1 MLAFALALNLVS
13 VAQGDSRFSHHIA
26 LDEEGGFNLWWLP
39 QKDTITFKTEVKDT
53 DWLSLRFST
62 NLTVKDL
69 AGVEDVGDSW
79 SMDTV
84 VIRSDGAS
92 VDLETKGR
100 SYHLL
105 EGRRD
110 ENGKLTAVFR
120 RAWDN
125 GDKLDTVLDMEEGIL
140 EAVRVTWAYR
150 TGGSQ
155 KNGSASLNLR
165 EDPDSRLP
173 DLSPDQP
180 LRTYEI
186 IAIVIVFLIF
196 FAIPAAITAC
206 IRKRTTR
213 YNLFKKHEPASAQP
227 QETVYKSTDSDEGKE
242 VKCEGKQQEESNN
255 SSRATLKDK
264 FLMGLIGLPSSRG
277 LLGLKSARGDLSLE
291 GDVEAAVAS
300 TANWPADS
308 LGQLMTKLEG
318 QVETNETAVNVTT
331 ATIEGNASD
340 EDSRESGDESESY
353 QQPEA
358 DQPEQARE
366 AKEENTSDEGT
377 EKSAAKQNDIV
388 ELDASTLPL
397 MTPQQSPTL
406 RERFLSLFK
415 KTPELVT
422 SDLDSSSSVG
432 TGLSSGQLSEDSK
445 EASETDKM
453 LKSVRFSSKL
463 DVSAPSES
471 GTMIIHDTNV
481 QETAVIVKAPEPDNI
496 SEASSMPEADQP
508 IEAKEEK
515 SGEIVKPKKAD
526 EVLQIEEVTSM
537 PAATPAAAPKPPTK
551 NFFQHILRI
560 FDNEV
565 RSDDPW
571 ESSKLDAPTVA

>member
-53 DWLSLRFST
+53 NWLSLRFST
-62 NLTVKDL
+62 NLTVKGL
-69 AGVEDVGDSW
+69 AGVEDVVDSW
-79 SMDTV
+79 SVDTV

-120 RAWDN
+120 RAWDSR
-125 GDKLDTVLDMEEGIL
+125 DKLDTVLDMEEGIL
-140 EAVRVTWAYR
+140 EAVRVNWAYR

-180 LRTYEI
+180 LRNYEI
-186 IAIVIVFLIF
+186 IAVVIVFLIF

-213 YNLFKKHEPASAQP
+213 YNLFKKQKPASAQP
-227 QETVYKSTDSDEGKE
+227 QETVYKSRDSDEGKE
-242 VKCEGKQQEESNN
+242 AKSEGKQQEEFNN

-277 LLGLKSARGDLSLE
+277 LLGPKSARGDLSLE
-291 GDVEAAVAS
+291 GDVEAPAAS
-300 TANWPADS
+300 TENWPADS
-308 LGQLMTKLEG
+308 LSQLMTKLED
-318 QVETNETAVNVTT
+318 QVETNETAVTT
-331 ATIEGNASD
+331 ATIESNASD
-340 EDSRESGDESESY
+340 EDSRETGDESDSD

-358 DQPEQARE
+358 DQAKE
-366 AKEENTSDEGT
+366 AKEENTFDEGT
-377 EKSAAKQNDIV
+377 EEKSAAKQNDID
-388 ELDASTLPL
+388 ELDASNLPL
-397 MTPQQSPTL
+397 MTPQHFPTL

-422 SDLDSSSSVG
+422 SDLESSSSVG
-432 TGLSSGQLSEDSK
+432 TGLSSEQLSEDSK
-445 EASETDKM
+445 ETSETDKM

-463 DVSAPSES
+463 DLSPPSES
-471 GTMIIHDTNV
+471 GTMIIHDTKV
-481 QETAVIVKAPEPDNI
+481 QETAVIVKDQDPDNI
-496 SEASSMPEADQP
+496 SETSSMPEADQP

-515 SGEIVKPKKAD
+515 LGEIVQPRKAD
-526 EVLQIEEVTSM
+526 EVLQIEEVASL
-537 PAATPAAAPKPPTK
+537 PAATPATAPKQPTK
-551 NFFQHILRI
+551 NFFHNVFRI

-565 RSDDPW
+565 RSEDKW
-571 ESSKLDAPTVA
+571 ETPKLDAPIVA